1 MRLDEGLP
9 GAGSC
14 ENGSL
19 LNGSGS
25 NGLVGIVSF
34 DTDDERWRPLMVR
47 PFSIWNIAIGEPRQ
61 KKLSQSKSSLRSFCS
76 PIVLV
81 ESFVDALRRLFFSFA
96 SLCLHKISNKIALPN
111 EWPQR
116 LTFPVKPVRLWK
128 R

>member
-1 MRLDEGLP
+1 MRLEEGLP

-19 LNGSGS
+19 VNGSGS
-25 NGLVGIVSF
+25 NGLVGIVSVGI
-34 DTDDERWRPLMVR
+34 DVERWRPLMVR

-76 PIVLV
+76 PIVFV
-81 ESFVDALRRLFFSFA
+81 ESFVDALRRLFLSLA
-96 SLCLHKISNKIALPN
+96 SRCLHSMSNKIALPK

-116 LTFPVKPVRLWK
+116 LTLPVKPVRF
-128 R
+128 